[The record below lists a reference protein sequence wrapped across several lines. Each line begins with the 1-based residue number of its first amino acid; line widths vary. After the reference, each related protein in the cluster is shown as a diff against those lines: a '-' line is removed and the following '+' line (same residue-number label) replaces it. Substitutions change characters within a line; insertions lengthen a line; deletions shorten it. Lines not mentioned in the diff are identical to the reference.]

1 MVVGVKQME
10 IDGNV
15 LEVDSVDLLIGH
27 GDNRRMSC
35 CE

>member
-15 LEVDSVDLLIGH
+15 LEVDSVDLLMGWTW
-27 GDNRRMSC
+27 R
-35 CE
+35 